1 MKNKKY
7 HTVGIVQKYHTVGI
21 VQKYHTVGIVQKYH
35 TVGIVK
41 KYNRKIVERGN
52 INTPNTQIHDL

>member
-1 MKNKKY
+1 MFWPTMFHNKMKNKKY

-21 VQKYHTVGIVQKYH
+21 VQKY
-35 TVGIVK
+35 
-41 KYNRKIVERGN
+41 NRKIVERGN